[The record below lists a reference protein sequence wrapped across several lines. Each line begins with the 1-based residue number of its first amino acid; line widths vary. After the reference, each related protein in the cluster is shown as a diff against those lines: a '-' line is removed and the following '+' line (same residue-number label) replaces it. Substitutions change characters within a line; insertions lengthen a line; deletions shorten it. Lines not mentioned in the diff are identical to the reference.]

1 MLAEEGDLKSIRQPT
16 TTNGDPNDA
25 TQDPD
30 ATATLT
36 SGEKNTNDHQTT
48 TTDTGEQSAESTAAA
63 AADGANGQ
71 QEMVQAQMSTM
82 KNVMGNGSG

>member
-30 ATATLT
+30 AAATLT
-36 SGEKNTNDHQTT
+36 SGENNTNDDQTT
-48 TTDTGEQSAESTAAA
+48 TT
-63 AADGANGQ
+63 DGANGQ

-82 KNVMGNGSG
+82 KSVMGNGSG

>member
-30 ATATLT
+30 AAATLT
-36 SGEKNTNDHQTT
+36 SSENNTNDDQTT
-48 TTDTGEQSAESTAAA
+48 TTGTGEQSAESA

-82 KNVMGNGSG
+82 KSVMGNGSG